1 LCTTNIQTKA
11 LTWRNLMIVHSPNL
25 TFAES
30 KLL

>member
-1 LCTTNIQTKA
+1 
-11 LTWRNLMIVHSPNL
+11 MIVHSPNL